1 MRSHESQLALTGAS
15 QRSNLLLYLGNQFSN
30 MLGRTCPER
39 EVASWINV
47 VRQAFFCFENLIQDL
62 VFFPIAESRLADF
75 VIEESVPVC
84 SVAFIGSL

>member
-1 MRSHESQLALTGAS
+1 
-15 QRSNLLLYLGNQFSN
+15 

-39 EVASWINV
+39 EVASWIDV

-84 SVAFIGSL
+84 SVAFIGSLECFLQTQYLVGGICPGRSCK